1 MVPPPTSL
9 TRHLAI
15 PQRTWCFRHRLSPA
29 TPVLQSR
36 RCPHLI
42 ASKAAGWE
50 GEDFGAHGVEGL
62 GVSLAVQAVDG
73 ELVAAIHVDSGEVCV
88 FGFAAV
94 LGFAHVEGEDGL
106 E

>member
-1 MVPPPTSL
+1 MLPPPTSL

-15 PQRTWCFRHRLSPA
+15 SQRTWCFRLRLPPA
-29 TPVLQSR
+29 TSVLQSR
-36 RCPHLI
+36 RFSHLV

-50 GEDFGAHGVEGL
+50 GEDFSAHGVEGL

-94 LGFAHVEGEDGL
+94 LGFAHVEGEGGL